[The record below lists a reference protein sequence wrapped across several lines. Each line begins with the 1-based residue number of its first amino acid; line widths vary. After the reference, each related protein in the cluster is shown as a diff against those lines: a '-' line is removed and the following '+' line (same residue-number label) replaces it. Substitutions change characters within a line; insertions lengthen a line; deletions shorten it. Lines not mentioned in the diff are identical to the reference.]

1 MKKCSMLKK
10 MESLKAHESSRSD
23 GAKFYDNFVE
33 SRAREI
39 LEDYDVNDA
48 QGGDAWYGIGNGVED
63 MERDHR
69 DGFISYNDGGLEKTW
84 TTTSWNIVGQGC
96 QDAKIEK
103 DYDYLQ
109 EQCEDVYRD
118 YCEKNGMDCDLQS
131 EDFYEF
137 EADWWQEGS
146 DIFAQV
152 EVMLYSRDAY
162 KGRYKLYGRVSRNFD
177 YTYGRGNYD
186 EDDLSVEMELT
197 AEQLTE
203 ANATKFLDEFE
214 KQLKSYTFKDGKKTI
229 NVEAE

>member
-10 MESLKAHESSRSD
+10 MESLKAESSHSD
-23 GAKFYDNFVE
+23 GAKFYDSFVE

-48 QGGDAWYGIGNGVED
+48 QGGDAWYELSGGVEEI
-63 MERDHR
+63 ERDHR

-84 TTTSWNIVGQGC
+84 TTTSWNIVDQGY
-96 QDAKIEK
+96 QDEKIAK

-109 EQCEDVYRD
+109 EQCDDAYLD
-118 YCEKNGMDCDLQS
+118 YCEKNDMDCDLQS

-137 EADWWQEGS
+137 EEDWWQEGS

-152 EVMLYSRDAY
+152 EVMLYSRDAD
-162 KGRYKLYGRVSRNFD
+162 KGKYKLYGRVSRNFD
-177 YTYGRGNYD
+177 YTYGREKYN

-197 AEQLTE
+197 AEQLTKV
-203 ANATKFLDEFE
+203 NATKFLDEFE

-229 NVEAE
+229 NVEAN